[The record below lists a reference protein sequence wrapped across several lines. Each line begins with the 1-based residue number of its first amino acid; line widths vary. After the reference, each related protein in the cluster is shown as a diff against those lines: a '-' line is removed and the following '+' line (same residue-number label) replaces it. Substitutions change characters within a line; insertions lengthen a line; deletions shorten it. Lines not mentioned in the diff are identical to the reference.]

1 MPRFPA
7 SPSYF
12 LHLRMSR
19 LLGVWVAVS
28 GFLFLLTRR
37 ELSLLEQVIICGF
50 LQCSRPRA
58 KELPHIY
65 LPPRT
70 PRCAPDEQIK
80 RGRDIKEMLS
90 MVCSPGHLTERTM
103 FNASFFCSLALHKAL
118 ALPETPALPHVT
130 HPPLLSL
137 STIFLPDSP
146 PNLPV

>member
-90 MVCSPGHLTERTM
+90 MASP
-103 FNASFFCSLALHKAL
+103 S
-118 ALPETPALPHVT
+118 
-130 HPPLLSL
+130 LLSAAPVTSQSERCSMLL
-137 STIFLPDSP
+137 SSVASHCTRLSPCLKPLPCP
-146 PNLPV
+146 M